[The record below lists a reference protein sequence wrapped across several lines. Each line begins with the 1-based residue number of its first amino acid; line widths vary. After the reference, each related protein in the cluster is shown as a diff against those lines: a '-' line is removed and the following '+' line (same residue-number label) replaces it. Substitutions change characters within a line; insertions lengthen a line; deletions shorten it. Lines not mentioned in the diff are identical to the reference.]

1 MVSTKK
7 EFSDG
12 EGTLTP
18 ASASG
23 DAYASKAGTAASVSS
38 IAGDDT
44 RPVTRAPSAFEQ
56 DLEAP
61 RTLSRVQSLVQAVGQ
76 RPACFKNTIQ
86 EVSFVTQATIAMST
100 TTFLVGATSI
110 VTASIGADLGMSQA
124 EIVWIAAASTLTAG
138 AFQLTV
144 GQLADL
150 LGRKLVY
157 LAGMGSFAVFV
168 LLLGFATNPFWMDI
182 VLGVLGISCAMVVP
196 PAGGI
201 LGAAYEKPSKRK
213 NMAFAAFSA
222 GNPTGFVLGSI
233 TCGIATML
241 FSWRA
246 TFYFIAML
254 WAVFFLHALWAVP
267 NVEAFNPGEPV
278 KERLNKFVKTF
289 DWLGAVLTLFGTGML
304 TAGITLGPTSGWDSA
319 VTLCLLIIGFALIV
333 VFLYW
338 ETKYENPMMPPF
350 IWKDRNFNLI
360 MTVTVFGFM
369 SFQASAFYLAY
380 YMQEIRQWSTISI
393 AVHLLPQAI
402 AGLIWNVVIG
412 HILHKVN
419 NTLIMAAGSLSY
431 LAANIL
437 LSFLKERSNYWAFM
451 FPALVLNVVGAD
463 FQFNVANMYVM
474 QSLPPKHQGLASG
487 IMNTLVRLSSTLAM
501 GISTAVYSSIDLSAK
516 GQAEPMLKFTRTF
529 QVSIALAACSVLF
542 SPFIRVGTQG
552 HHEQRVAAS
561 LQAEAQD
568 RAPIVCSDANEKAEL

>member
-1 MVSTKK
+1 MVENHK

-18 ASASG
+18 ASHDLG
-23 DAYASKAGTAASVSS
+23 NTSKGGTSASVNS
-38 IAGDDT
+38 IFTGDDT
-44 RPVTRAPSAFEQ
+44 RPVTGAASGYEDQQQ
-56 DLEAP
+56 DLEAH

-144 GQLADL
+144 GQLADM
-150 LGRKLVY
+150 LGRKVMY

-241 FSWRA
+241 FSVRIWR
-246 TFYFIAML
+246 
-254 WAVFFLHALWAVP
+254 
-267 NVEAFNPGEPV
+267 PG
-278 KERLNKFVKTF
+278 
-289 DWLGAVLTLFGTGML
+289 
-304 TAGITLGPTSGWDSA
+304 
-319 VTLCLLIIGFALIV
+319 
-333 VFLYW
+333 
-338 ETKYENPMMPPF
+338 
-350 IWKDRNFNLI
+350 
-360 MTVTVFGFM
+360 
-369 SFQASAFYLAY
+369 
-380 YMQEIRQWSTISI
+380 
-393 AVHLLPQAI
+393 
-402 AGLIWNVVIG
+402 
-412 HILHKVN
+412 
-419 NTLIMAAGSLSY
+419 NT
-431 LAANIL
+431 
-437 LSFLKERSNYWAFM
+437 
-451 FPALVLNVVGAD
+451 
-463 FQFNVANMYVM
+463 
-474 QSLPPKHQGLASG
+474 
-487 IMNTLVRLSSTLAM
+487 
-501 GISTAVYSSIDLSAK
+501 
-516 GQAEPMLKFTRTF
+516 
-529 QVSIALAACSVLF
+529 
-542 SPFIRVGTQG
+542 
-552 HHEQRVAAS
+552 
-561 LQAEAQD
+561 
-568 RAPIVCSDANEKAEL
+568 

>member
-1 MVSTKK
+1 MVSTNK

-18 ASASG
+18 ASG
-23 DAYASKAGTAASVSS
+23 DAYNNSKAGTAASVNS

-44 RPVTRAPSAFEQ
+44 RPATRAPSSSSAYEQ
-56 DLEAP
+56 NLDAH

-86 EVSFVTQATIAMST
+86 EVSFVAQATIAMST

-168 LLLGFATNPFWMDI
+168 LLLGFANNPFWMDI

-241 FSWRA
+241 FSVRIGA
-246 TFYFIAML
+246 PT
-254 WAVFFLHALWAVP
+254 LH
-267 NVEAFNPGEPV
+267 
-278 KERLNKFVKTF
+278 
-289 DWLGAVLTLFGTGML
+289 
-304 TAGITLGPTSGWDSA
+304 
-319 VTLCLLIIGFALIV
+319 
-333 VFLYW
+333 
-338 ETKYENPMMPPF
+338 
-350 IWKDRNFNLI
+350 DR
-360 MTVTVFGFM
+360 
-369 SFQASAFYLAY
+369 Y
-380 YMQEIRQWSTISI
+380 
-393 AVHLLPQAI
+393 H
-402 AGLIWNVVIG
+402 
-412 HILHKVN
+412 
-419 NTLIMAAGSLSY
+419 
-431 LAANIL
+431 
-437 LSFLKERSNYWAFM
+437 
-451 FPALVLNVVGAD
+451 
-463 FQFNVANMYVM
+463 
-474 QSLPPKHQGLASG
+474 
-487 IMNTLVRLSSTLAM
+487 
-501 GISTAVYSSIDLSAK
+501 
-516 GQAEPMLKFTRTF
+516 
-529 QVSIALAACSVLF
+529 C
-542 SPFIRVGTQG
+542 
-552 HHEQRVAAS
+552 
-561 LQAEAQD
+561 
-568 RAPIVCSDANEKAEL
+568 

>member
-7 EFSDG
+7 DFSDG

-18 ASASG
+18 GSG
-23 DAYASKAGTAASVSS
+23 GAYASKAGTAASVNS
-38 IAGDDT
+38 ITGEDT
-44 RPVTRAPSAFEQ
+44 RPVTRAPSAYEQ
-56 DLEAP
+56 NLEAH

-157 LAGMGSFAVFV
+157 MAGMGSFAVFV

-233 TCGIATML
+233 TCGVATML
-241 FSWRA
+241 FSVR
-246 TFYFIAML
+246 T
-254 WAVFFLHALWAVP
+254 WAP
-267 NVEAFNPGEPV
+267 NNTP
-278 KERLNKFVKTF
+278 
-289 DWLGAVLTLFGTGML
+289 
-304 TAGITLGPTSGWDSA
+304 S
-319 VTLCLLIIGFALIV
+319 VTL
-333 VFLYW
+333 
-338 ETKYENPMMPPF
+338 
-350 IWKDRNFNLI
+350 R
-360 MTVTVFGFM
+360 
-369 SFQASAFYLAY
+369 
-380 YMQEIRQWSTISI
+380 
-393 AVHLLPQAI
+393 
-402 AGLIWNVVIG
+402 
-412 HILHKVN
+412 
-419 NTLIMAAGSLSY
+419 
-431 LAANIL
+431 
-437 LSFLKERSNYWAFM
+437 
-451 FPALVLNVVGAD
+451 
-463 FQFNVANMYVM
+463 
-474 QSLPPKHQGLASG
+474 
-487 IMNTLVRLSSTLAM
+487 
-501 GISTAVYSSIDLSAK
+501 
-516 GQAEPMLKFTRTF
+516 
-529 QVSIALAACSVLF
+529 
-542 SPFIRVGTQG
+542 
-552 HHEQRVAAS
+552 
-561 LQAEAQD
+561 
-568 RAPIVCSDANEKAEL
+568 